1 MKHNKAICN
10 SDFIENVGFNTI
22 RSWLGKHCL
31 CPLNENHFHELEP
44 LSSKVEIEQLQSL
57 SDELLASFQR
67 NSPIPLETIPDI
79 TEIFST
85 LNISGAQLNA
95 DHFQGLYQI
104 LNCSSQIKRALKK
117 NDFPLW
123 YSNSRNLINS
133 TAVVSAI
140 EKVFD

>member
-79 TEIFST
+79 TEIFPILDIIGS
-85 LNISGAQLNA
+85 QLNSN
-95 DHFQGLYQI
+95 HFQALYQI
-104 LNCSSQIKRALKK
+104 LNSSSNIKRTLKK
-117 NDFPLW
+117 NKFPIW
-123 YSNSRNLINS
+123 HSNSRNL
-133 TAVVSAI
+133 
-140 EKVFD
+140 